1 MHDPFNLHNSI
12 VVDYNEHQNS
22 DMNWFENGVNVDNGI
37 YGIDVFIRHLE
48 NSMSGMIFINGEP
61 VSKGILDIWSI
72 NDGDYDYYYDYYYY
86 Y

>member
-22 DMNWFENGVNVDNGI
+22 DMNWFENGVNVDNGT

-61 VSKGILDIWSI
+61 VSRGLLDIWSV
-72 NDGDYDYYYDYYYY
+72 NDGDYDYYYDY
-86 Y
+86 